1 MAKKFVVNQDQMTLG
16 ASMVGDIYTNIS
28 QELML
33 RMIRRIKKRGTA
45 DLQENPYLWQLEKL
59 NDMHM
64 LNEQNIQYVV
74 EQTGVAREIIDN
86 VIKHEGLKVYQDTSE
101 QLAEQ
106 LRKRTPQYNGVQ
118 EMLQKYVDQT
128 FLDLDNLVNQT
139 LLTTSLGENS
149 AMQVY
154 KSIIEQSVAEVT
166 TGLRTADD
174 AISRTVNKW
183 LSAGIPSAF
192 IDKGGHTWS
201 IERYAN
207 TVMTSTTYRVYN
219 EMRTSSAKELGV
231 NTFHMS
237 SHAASRP
244 ACAPIQGH
252 IVTMDKQGFESGD
265 KSIGY
270 VTSLW
275 SHGYGEP
282 GGTLG
287 INCHHVLTPFVIG
300 VNELP
305 DEDIPKPEDAIEN
318 GKKQALQRGYER
330 DIRDAKYKIEAAK
343 ALNDDVMQQRY
354 KNILNNKRAGLRQ
367 LLNDNDFLKRD
378 YAREKIYKN
387 TKRIQAIKD
396 AETSK
401 IGNEFKKVEA
411 TLKQYSPSLDDY
423 KDARSNVK
431 VYNSLMEDVKS
442 VNYMRHSSR
451 ETSDPKIREKGID
464 IYFSLKR
471 DGYTASGHSAV
482 RMADRMTRKNGQLNY
497 NYQTIVNVLRQ
508 QPNYIDPNN
517 GRFIRYYDKI
527 TIVTE
532 KSGRIVTSMK
542 QKRPSK
548 KWEAL

>member
-16 ASMVGDIYTNIS
+16 ASMVGDIYSNMS

-33 RMIRRIKKRGTA
+33 RMIRRIKQRGAA
-45 DLQENPYLWQLEKL
+45 DLQDDPYLWQLEKL
-59 NDMHM
+59 NDIHM

-118 EMLQKYVDQT
+118 ETLQKYVDQT
-128 FLDLDNLVNQT
+128 FLQIDNLINQT
-139 LLTTSLGENS
+139 LLTTNLGENS

-154 KSIIEQSVAEVT
+154 KSMIEQSVAEVT
-166 TGLRTADD
+166 TGLRTADE

-183 LSAGIPSAF
+183 LDAGIPSAF

-207 TVMTSTTYRVYN
+207 TVMTSSTYRVYN

-265 KSIGY
+265 KAIGY
-270 VTSLW
+270 VASLW

-343 ALNDDVMQQRY
+343 ALNDEGMQKRY

-387 TKRIQAIKD
+387 HTLIRAHAEAISTKNQHDYEKFIAGMGDFKPTFEQWMTAQSNEELKRHLKSSRYVAKKINSG
-396 AETSK
+396 EWGSK
-401 IGNEFKKVEA
+401 INLE
-411 TLKQYSPSLDDY
+411 KQAPHMESTHKENGSYFADD
-423 KDARSNVK
+423 V
-431 VYNSLMEDVKS
+431 DVQALFDKYAGS
-442 VNYMRHSSR
+442 
-451 ETSDPKIREKGID
+451 
-464 IYFSLKR
+464 
-471 DGYTASGHSAV
+471 
-482 RMADRMTRKNGQLNY
+482 GQLNE
-497 NYQTIVNVLRQ
+497 T
-508 QPNYIDPNN
+508 
-517 GRFIRYYDKI
+517 YDKKYSNVEFI
-527 TIVTE
+527 KDINVNAYVLTTE
-532 KSGRIVTSMK
+532 GAKIKATGIK
-542 QKRPSK
+542 IHHSK
-548 KWEAL
+548 KRTHIVPYTRKGEAE